1 MFGTGLLNE
10 YQLAGSGAIKNV
22 NFYLSGNVFTNE
34 GVVKNSDYRRYAF
47 HGNLNRQFNSRFGMN
62 LTYRAS
68 RQSIRNNLENYLG
81 NSLIYKGIN
90 IEPGFNATP
99 DSFLLKKKRLYY
111 NPDVSDFD
119 PSGSLSILSNTTL
132 NLDSLLQH
140 TKKQEITSQAMNVSG
155 MAKFSSNLSL
165 AFLLAGS
172 YRMYHN
178 TANNAGSSFLSDHE
192 AIYLLNQQYD
202 LKWATRRDEHRLF
215 VRGTY
220 SRYVDGTWWQ
230 VDSTQ
235 NIEIDGISKTRD
247 TYIKGSQAIYG
258 MDGSAV
264 RKISSFIGRLDYRY
278 RNKYSITGLLNYSTL
293 KNGVNGS
300 VSKLF
305 PSVDMKWHISRERVL
320 NNLKVLDY
328 FYLLPIG
335 YTRELSLKQ
344 PEQ

>member
-1 MFGTGLLNE
+1 
-10 YQLAGSGAIKNV
+10 
-22 NFYLSGNVFTNE
+22 
-34 GVVKNSDYRRYAF
+34 
-47 HGNLNRQFNSRFGMN
+47 
-62 LTYRAS
+62 
-68 RQSIRNNLENYLG
+68 
-81 NSLIYKGIN
+81 
-90 IEPGFNATP
+90 
-99 DSFLLKKKRLYY
+99 
-111 NPDVSDFD
+111 
-119 PSGSLSILSNTTL
+119 
-132 NLDSLLQH
+132 
-140 TKKQEITSQAMNVSG
+140 
-155 MAKFSSNLSL
+155 
-165 AFLLAGS
+165 
-172 YRMYHN
+172 MYHN

-293 KNGVNGS
+293 KNGVNVS

-305 PSVDMKWHISRERVL
+305 PSVDMKWDISRERVL

-328 FYLLPIG
+328 FYLYADWVYPGIF
-335 YTRELSLKQ
+335 
-344 PEQ
+344 P